1 METIEAGS
9 RPGPVPHHADGAA
22 APLGAP
28 RAAAATVRRYLDL
41 MKLRIGAMIAL
52 TAVTGYAAVAPA
64 VRPGP
69 ALALAVAMLLGSGAS
84 AVFNHVWDR
93 DIDRLMRRTRN
104 RPLAAGTLSVAGAL
118 WLAAALLA
126 GGLGLAFAAF
136 NWVVALHLFLGAFVY
151 AVVYTMWL
159 KRRTWLNI
167 VVGGAAGSFAVLAGA
182 AAVRPDHW
190 LLPLLLAVVLFLRT
204 PSHFWSLAI
213 LLADDYRAAG
223 LPMLPVVVGERRTA
237 WWILANSLA
246 LVAASLL
253 PWALGLLGPVYGAAA
268 AGLGAGLLGLNLKLV
283 DCPTRKWAGWNFAAS
298 IPYLLGL
305 LVAVVLARHWG

>member
-1 METIEAGS
+1 MGTIEARP
-9 RPGPVPHHADGAA
+9 RPGHAAEYA
-22 APLGAP
+22 EAIRKPAVV
-28 RAAAATVRRYLDL
+28 VRRYLDL

-52 TAVTGYAAVAPA
+52 TAITGYAAVAPE

-69 ALALAVAMLLGSGAS
+69 ALALALAMMLGSGAS

-93 DIDRLMRRTRN
+93 DLDRLMRRTRD
-104 RPLAAGTLSVAGAL
+104 RPLAAGTASVRAAL
-118 WLAAALLA
+118 WLAAAMLA
-126 GGLGLAFAAF
+126 GGLALAVAAF

-151 AVVYTMWL
+151 GVVYTVWL
-159 KRRTWLNI
+159 KRRTWMNI

-190 LLPLLLAVVLFLRT
+190 LLPLLLALVLLLWT

-213 LLADDYRAAG
+213 LLAEDYRTAG
-223 LPMLPVVVGERRTA
+223 LPMLPVVVGEQRTA
-237 WWILANSLA
+237 WCVLANSAA

-253 PWALGLLGPVYGAAA
+253 PWALGCLGPVYGAAA

-283 DCPTRKWAGWNFAAS
+283 ERPTRTWAGWNFAAS

-305 LVAVVLARHWG
+305 FAAVAIARHWG